1 MNDPFLKLTVELIRR
16 LALLGV
22 PPLSQQLYYYMLIRS
37 GNSGL
42 FWEAKAKAAS
52 VFGKERLSDKGRR
65 DWFRRTVGPL
75 INKGLVIKRRAG
87 RRGKTAEYRVLNILD
102 SKDPIFDR
110 PLVNYARGWAI
121 ESGLNVDPALAE
133 ELYALYETPMTKVR
147 FLRELEIL
155 ANYDDQ
161 TLAVYGSVSYWRQ
174 QGLPFNGLAE
184 DAMDWGAGPFA
195 Y

>member
-1 MNDPFLKLTVELIRR
+1 M
-16 LALLGV
+16 
-22 PPLSQQLYYYMLIRS
+22 
-37 GNSGL
+37 
-42 FWEAKAKAAS
+42 
-52 VFGKERLSDKGRR
+52 
-65 DWFRRTVGPL
+65 
-75 INKGLVIKRRAG
+75 
-87 RRGKTAEYRVLNILD
+87 
-102 SKDPIFDR
+102 
-110 PLVNYARGWAI
+110 
-121 ESGLNVDPALAE
+121 DPALAE